1 MGDWCTYGA
10 RDGYALPMV
19 LTVRLP
25 FNNLLFFGRSFGTF
39 LWVLAWEFCPDQT
52 HIPASELV
60 EWSVCKGI
68 TTIYFNHIR
77 H

>member
-25 FNNLLFFGRSFGTF
+25 FNNLLFFGRSFLHFSVGSRVG
-39 LWVLAWEFCPDQT
+39 VLSRPDT
-52 HIPASELV
+52 HSCV
-60 EWSVCKGI
+60 GI
-68 TTIYFNHIR
+68 S
-77 H
+77 